1 MFTSSVRGGKAF
13 AAEQKIRELKSRI
26 SKLNAQKLKISPT
39 KIISSSA
46 SNMNSVQSEKYGL
59 NPDEIEKKSLFSERF
74 RTLFNFHWTEK
85 IKLVINRLDR
95 YAKKKYKAKRRKFRE
110 NLNVD
115 GNVLVLAERIR
126 KRLASGKFYKQSVQN
141 ISYFNKEKTFSIRKR
156 QKIDKIDYYWLT
168 NLQSNRKLTKRF
180 QRTELFAI
188 NNNFII

>member
-1 MFTSSVRGGKAF
+1 MRSRKQILQKIKQFYDEIKNKRSKKSHDLQVDNEFQQIKIKDLNDENNVEMFTSSVRGGKAF
-13 AAEQKIRELKSRI
+13 AAEQKIIELKSRI

-59 NPDEIEKKSLFSERF
+59 NPDEIEKKSLFSEIF
-74 RTLFNFHWTEK
+74 RTLFNFHRTEK
-85 IKLVINRLDR
+85 IKLVNNRLDR

-126 KRLASGKFYKQSVQN
+126 KN
-141 ISYFNKEKTFSIRKR
+141 
-156 QKIDKIDYYWLT
+156 
-168 NLQSNRKLTKRF
+168 
-180 QRTELFAI
+180 
-188 NNNFII
+188 